1 MLEDIKGDKCYEVLD
16 DDNYVLLYF
25 GASWCGPCQ
34 QVLPKMKNFLKNMIL
49 IK

>member
-25 GASWCGPCQ
+25 WSVMVWT
-34 QVLPKMKNFLKNMIL
+34 MSTSIT
-49 IK
+49 